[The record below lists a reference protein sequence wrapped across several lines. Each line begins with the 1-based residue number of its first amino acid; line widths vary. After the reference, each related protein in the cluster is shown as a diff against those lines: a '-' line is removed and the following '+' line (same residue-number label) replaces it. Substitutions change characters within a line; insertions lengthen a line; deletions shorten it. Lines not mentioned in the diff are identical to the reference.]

1 MYLGLD
7 LGTSGL
13 KGILISEDQA
23 VVGTAE
29 QNYPVQNL
37 SKGWS
42 EQNPNDWL
50 NACEKVINLLA
61 SQYSSQISD
70 LKGIGI
76 SGHMHGATLLDDR
89 DSVIR
94 SCILWNDTRAYLEA
108 KNMDAFPSFR
118 EISGNIVFPG
128 FTAPKVAWVEKNEP
142 ENFRRIST
150 ILLPKD
156 YVRLWLTGDLISEM
170 SDAAGTSWLDLHN
183 RCWSEKLL
191 GLSRLDLGQ
200 MPRLIE
206 GSEVGG
212 ALRAELR
219 RRWNIRRDVVVAGGG
234 GDNASAACGSGVIFE
249 GQGFI
254 SLGTS
259 GVLLVARDNC
269 VPSPE
274 TAIHTFCHAI
284 PNRWYQMGVILAATD
299 ALNWLSKISNKTV
312 LELSSQLAM
321 DPNGPSDLKFAP
333 YLAGERT
340 PHNDPFTRGAFIG
353 LDITHSISDLTQA
366 VFEGVAFALKDSL
379 VALNK
384 TGARVDKLFAMGGGI
399 HSRFWLKTIATVLNI
414 PLSVPKKGNLGAALG
429 ASRLAI
435 VAAESS
441 DVSNVINTPMIE
453 ETIDPEP
460 NLVDGYEE
468 AYKVFS
474 KIYPKIKVLK

>member
-13 KGILISEDQA
+13 KGILISEDQE

-50 NACEKVINLLA
+50 DACEKVINLLA
-61 SQYSSQISD
+61 SRYSSQISN

-76 SGHMHGATLLDDR
+76 SGHMHGATLLDNR

-94 SCILWNDTRAYLEA
+94 PCILWNDTRAYLEA

-183 RCWSEKLL
+183 RCWSKKLL
-191 GLSRLDLGQ
+191 SLSRLDLGQ

-321 DPNGPSDLKFAP
+321 DPYGPSDLKFAP

-353 LDITHSISDLTQA
+353 LDISHSISDLTQA

-379 VALNK
+379 LALNK

-441 DVSNVINTPMIE
+441 DVSDVINAPMIE

-460 NLVDGYEE
+460 NLVDGYED